1 MGAKNRGGTR
11 GHVFRPT
18 NAEELLVWDGIVT
31 RNLADNVVESWMAS
45 QSNTYDREIDEAM
58 HYWRWL
64 DIKAC
69 MKLCNFYHEKD
80 RKATDYDPTE
90 KYRLVWDVMTHNMKQ
105 VIKKMGLDH
114 TIDETTWPSA
124 SYSDMHNRVQ
134 GKKCTKGG
142 QHVLLL
148 DAQRR
153 YIYGWT
159 PRHNLWPV
167 EKPFTASGPAEVKRL
182 VEIVLPLV
190 KGDAEDDDDK
200 GLQILDDPPH
210 IALDNHFSGDV
221 TLNLLGELGFK
232 GTMTCRRDRLPKSVA
247 KKHFHHVNPLSTGR
261 TLRRQFSCFFSR

>member
-1 MGAKNRGGTR
+1 
-11 GHVFRPT
+11 
-18 NAEELLVWDGIVT
+18 
-31 RNLADNVVESWMAS
+31 MAS

-58 HYWRWL
+58 HYRRWL

-90 KYRLVWDVMTHNMKQ
+90 KYRLVWDVMTHNMTQ

-261 TLRRQFSCFFSR
+261 TLRRQFSCFFPAKFWAMDFDHEYRPYYDELGPG

>member
-1 MGAKNRGGTR
+1 MWACLLS
-11 GHVFRPT
+11 T

-31 RNLADNVVESWMAS
+31 RNLADNVAESWMAS
-45 QSNTYDREIDEAM
+45 QSNTYDREIDEAN
-58 HYWRWL
+58 YRRWL

-69 MKLCNFYHEKD
+69 MKLCNFYREKD

-90 KYRLVWDVMTHNMKQ
+90 KYRLVWNTMTHNMRQ
-105 VIKKMGLDH
+105 VITKMGLDH

-153 YIYGWT
+153 YIYEWT

-167 EKPFTASGPAEVKRL
+167 EKPFTASGPAEVKRM
-182 VEIVLPLV
+182 VGTPLFYSECRIFCTQNRFFITSL
-190 KGDAEDDDDK
+190 GAEYSARMID
-200 GLQILDDPPH
+200 
-210 IALDNHFSGDV
+210 F
-221 TLNLLGELGFK
+221 LLK
-232 GTMTCRRDRLPKSVA
+232 WRLKFYYYSA
-247 KKHFHHVNPLSTGR
+247 NYSA
-261 TLRRQFSCFFSR
+261 SN